1 MELKEFLD
9 LIVSARMDHKCYCEF
24 LRKMLITD
32 NQEKFE
38 FYQEEAQKHRIRRE
52 KQLGF
57 IKDIILCHMKPEN
70 SEDFYNRV
78 RFFILKDGL

>member
-24 LRKMLITD
+24 LWKMLIAD
-32 NQEKFE
+32 NPEKIE
-38 FYQEEAQKHRIRRE
+38 FYREEVQKYRRRRE
-52 KQLGF
+52 MTLGF
-57 IKDIILCHMKPEN
+57 IKDIIMCHMKPEN

-78 RFFILKDGL
+78 RFFVLKDGL